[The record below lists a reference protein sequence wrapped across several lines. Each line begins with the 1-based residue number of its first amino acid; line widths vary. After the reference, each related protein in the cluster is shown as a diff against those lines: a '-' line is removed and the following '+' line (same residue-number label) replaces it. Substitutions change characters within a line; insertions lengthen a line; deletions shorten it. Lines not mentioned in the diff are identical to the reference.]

1 MKRFGFTLSELL
13 ISIAI
18 IGVIAAFVAPAVS
31 DLMPDKNKSKVLK
44 YNAVINNFLIDTFN
58 DPSQYN
64 PNNGEGIVTV
74 ANFEAK
80 LRTALEIDASTNK
93 SPDGSLWTITQDVTT
108 GTYSLVVDV
117 EPNNSTSVQ
126 YSANDKD
133 PKDID
138 TFVLNIDKFGNVDA
152 GDPLTQAYLRNSK
165 KMNDKKNDFVSAE
178 KILIAQT
185 TKTEGSVGS
194 SGSGEGNS
202 NSGESSEGTD
212 GNDDTGEGSEGAD
225 GNDGNDDTGE
235 GSDGSD
241 DSDSKPDLIVNPDGL
256 VPVLREDLTPVE

>member
-64 PNNGEGIVTV
+64 PNTGEGIETV
-74 ANFEAK
+74 ADFATK

-93 SPDGSLWTITQDVTT
+93 SPDGSLWTITQDATT

-165 KMNDKKNDFVSAE
+165 KMNDKKNDFVLAE

-202 NSGESSEGTD
+202 NSGENSEGTD
-212 GNDDTGEGSEGAD
+212 GTAGSEGAD
-225 GNDGNDDTGE
+225 GNDGNGDTGE
-235 GSDGSD
+235 GSEGSD
-241 DSDSKPDLIVNPDGL
+241 DSDSKPDLIVNPDWL
-256 VPVLREDLTPVE
+256 VPVLPRVDLTPVE